1 MKSSAPLLS
10 PILRSD
16 TQGRMLAAL
25 MRDAEKELSLTEL
38 AAQCDVAVPT
48 ILRDVDR
55 LVDGGYVSTRRVG
68 RNRLVRIN
76 TEHPIYASLWNVVMF
91 GYGPAALL
99 PGLLSDLPGIE
110 HAYIYGSWAARLSH
124 LAGPEPK
131 DVDVLLVGYMNRIEA
146 ARAASHAE
154 RLLDREINVQFVSN
168 SEWEKSESAF
178 IKTVKSR
185 PLVEVPLGEIGR
197 AHV

>member
-1 MKSSAPLLS
+1 MIGVMKSSAPLLS

-55 LVDGGYVSTRRVG
+55 LVDGGYVSARRVG

-110 HAYIYGSWAARLSH
+110 HAYIYGSWAARFLGES
-124 LAGPEPK
+124 GESPR
-131 DVDVLLVGYMNRIEA
+131 DIDVLIVGGSEYGDLYEVAHKASALVG
-146 ARAASHAE
+146 
-154 RLLDREINVQFVSN
+154 REVNINVITPERWANQTDGFVT
-168 SEWEKSESAF
+168 
-178 IKTVKSR
+178 TVKSR
-185 PLVEVPLGEIGR
+185 PLLELNLEK
-197 AHV
+197 

>member
-110 HAYIYGSWAARLSH
+110 HAYIYGSWAARFLGES
-124 LAGPEPK
+124 GESPR
-131 DVDVLLVGYMNRIEA
+131 DIDVLIVGGSEYGDHYEVAHKASALVG
-146 ARAASHAE
+146 
-154 RLLDREINVQFVSN
+154 REVNINVITPERWANQTDGFVT
-168 SEWEKSESAF
+168 
-178 IKTVKSR
+178 TVKSR
-185 PLVEVPLGEIGR
+185 PLLELNLEK
-197 AHV
+197 

>member
-55 LVDGGYVSTRRVG
+55 LVDGGYVSARRVG

-110 HAYIYGSWAARLSH
+110 HAYIYGSWAARFLGES
-124 LAGPEPK
+124 GESPR
-131 DVDVLLVGYMNRIEA
+131 DIDVLIVGGSEYGDLYEVAHKASALVG
-146 ARAASHAE
+146 
-154 RLLDREINVQFVSN
+154 REVNINVITPERWANRTDGFVT
-168 SEWEKSESAF
+168 
-178 IKTVKSR
+178 TVKSR
-185 PLVEVPLGEIGR
+185 PLLELNLEK
-197 AHV
+197 

>member
-1 MKSSAPLLS
+1 MIGVMKSSAPLLS

-110 HAYIYGSWAARLSH
+110 HAYIYGSWAARFLGES
-124 LAGPEPK
+124 GESPR
-131 DVDVLLVGYMNRIEA
+131 DIDVLIVGGSEYGDLYEVAHKASALVG
-146 ARAASHAE
+146 
-154 RLLDREINVQFVSN
+154 REVNINVITPERWANQTDGFVT
-168 SEWEKSESAF
+168 
-178 IKTVKSR
+178 TVKSR
-185 PLVEVPLGEIGR
+185 PLLELNLEK
-197 AHV
+197 

>member
-55 LVDGGYVSTRRVG
+55 LVDGGYVSARRVG

-110 HAYIYGSWAARLSH
+110 HAYIYGSWAARFLGES
-124 LAGPEPK
+124 GESPR
-131 DVDVLLVGYMNRIEA
+131 DIDVLIVGGSEYGDLYEVAHKASALVG
-146 ARAASHAE
+146 
-154 RLLDREINVQFVSN
+154 REVNINVITPERWANQTDGFVT
-168 SEWEKSESAF
+168 
-178 IKTVKSR
+178 TVKSR
-185 PLVEVPLGEIGR
+185 PLLELILEK
-197 AHV
+197 

>member
-55 LVDGGYVSTRRVG
+55 LVDGGYVSARRVG

-110 HAYIYGSWAARLSH
+110 HAYIYGSWAARFLGES
-124 LAGPEPK
+124 GESPR
-131 DVDVLLVGYMNRIEA
+131 DIDVLIVGGSEYGDLYEVAHKASALVG
-146 ARAASHAE
+146 
-154 RLLDREINVQFVSN
+154 REVNINVITPERWANQTDGFVT
-168 SEWEKSESAF
+168 
-178 IKTVKSR
+178 TVKSR
-185 PLVEVPLGEIGR
+185 PLLELNLGK
-197 AHV
+197 

>member
-1 MKSSAPLLS
+1 MIGVMKSSAPQLS

-55 LVDGGYVSTRRVG
+55 LVDGGYVSARRVG

-110 HAYIYGSWAARLSH
+110 HAYIYGSWAARFLGES
-124 LAGPEPK
+124 GESPR
-131 DVDVLLVGYMNRIEA
+131 DIDVLIVGGSEYGDLYEVAHKASALVG
-146 ARAASHAE
+146 
-154 RLLDREINVQFVSN
+154 REVNINVITPERWANQTDGFVT
-168 SEWEKSESAF
+168 
-178 IKTVKSR
+178 TVKSR
-185 PLVEVPLGEIGR
+185 PLLELNLEK
-197 AHV
+197 

>member
-25 MRDAEKELSLTEL
+25 MRDAEKEITLTEL

-55 LVDGGYVSTRRVG
+55 LVDGGYVTARRVG

-76 TEHPIYASLWNVVMF
+76 IEHPIYASLWNVVMF
-91 GYGPAALL
+91 GYGPAAVL
-99 PGLLSDLPGIE
+99 PGLLSGIPGIE
-110 HAYIYGSWAARLSH
+110 NAYIYGSWAARFLGES
-124 LAGPEPK
+124 GESPR
-131 DVDVLLVGYMNRIEA
+131 DIDVLIVGGSEYGDLYEVAHKASALVG
-146 ARAASHAE
+146 
-154 RLLDREINVQFVSN
+154 REININVITPQRWTDQKDGFVT
-168 SEWEKSESAF
+168 
-178 IKTVKSR
+178 TVKSR
-185 PLVEVPLGEIGR
+185 PLLELNLEK
-197 AHV
+197 

>member
-55 LVDGGYVSTRRVG
+55 LVDGGYVSARRVG

-110 HAYIYGSWAARLSH
+110 HAYIYGSWAARFLGES
-124 LAGPEPK
+124 GESPR
-131 DVDVLLVGYMNRIEA
+131 DIDVLIVGGSEYGDLYEVAHKASALVG
-146 ARAASHAE
+146 
-154 RLLDREINVQFVSN
+154 REVNINVITPERWANQTDGFVT
-168 SEWEKSESAF
+168 
-178 IKTVKSR
+178 TVKSR
-185 PLVEVPLGEIGR
+185 PLLELNLEK
-197 AHV
+197 

>member
-55 LVDGGYVSTRRVG
+55 LVDGGYVSARRVG
-68 RNRLVRIN
+68 RNRLVRVN

-110 HAYIYGSWAARLSH
+110 HAYIYGSWAARFLGES
-124 LAGPEPK
+124 GESPR
-131 DVDVLLVGYMNRIEA
+131 DIDVLIVGGSEYGDLYEVAHKASALVG
-146 ARAASHAE
+146 
-154 RLLDREINVQFVSN
+154 REVNINVITPERWANQTDGFVT
-168 SEWEKSESAF
+168 
-178 IKTVKSR
+178 TVKSR
-185 PLVEVPLGEIGR
+185 PLLELNLEK
-197 AHV
+197 

>member
-25 MRDAEKELSLTEL
+25 MRDAEKEITLTEL

-55 LVDGGYVSTRRVG
+55 LVDGSYVTARRVG

-76 TEHPIYASLWNVVMF
+76 IEHPIYASLWNVVMF
-91 GYGPAALL
+91 GYGPAAVL
-99 PGLLSDLPGIE
+99 PGLLSGIPGIE
-110 HAYIYGSWAARLSH
+110 NAYIYGSWAARFLGES
-124 LAGPEPK
+124 GESPR
-131 DVDVLLVGYMNRIEA
+131 DIDVLIVGGSEYGDLYEVAHKASALVG
-146 ARAASHAE
+146 
-154 RLLDREINVQFVSN
+154 REVNINVITPQRWADQKDGFVT
-168 SEWEKSESAF
+168 
-178 IKTVKSR
+178 TVKNR
-185 PLVEVPLGEIGR
+185 PLLELNLEK
-197 AHV
+197 

>member
-55 LVDGGYVSTRRVG
+55 LVDGGYVSARRVG

-99 PGLLSDLPGIE
+99 PGLLSDLPSIE
-110 HAYIYGSWAARLSH
+110 HAYIYGSWAARFLGES
-124 LAGPEPK
+124 GESPR
-131 DVDVLLVGYMNRIEA
+131 DIDVLIVGGSEYGDLYEVAHKASALVG
-146 ARAASHAE
+146 
-154 RLLDREINVQFVSN
+154 REVNINVITPERWANQTDGFVT
-168 SEWEKSESAF
+168 
-178 IKTVKSR
+178 TVKSR
-185 PLVEVPLGEIGR
+185 PLLELNLEK
-197 AHV
+197 

>member
-55 LVDGGYVSTRRVG
+55 LVDGGYVSARRVG

-76 TEHPIYASLWNVVMF
+76 TEHPIYASVWNVVMF

-110 HAYIYGSWAARLSH
+110 HAYIYGSWAARFLGES
-124 LAGPEPK
+124 GESPR
-131 DVDVLLVGYMNRIEA
+131 DIDVLIVGGSEYGDLYEVAHKASALVG
-146 ARAASHAE
+146 
-154 RLLDREINVQFVSN
+154 REVNINVITPERWANQTDGFVT
-168 SEWEKSESAF
+168 
-178 IKTVKSR
+178 TVKSR
-185 PLVEVPLGEIGR
+185 PLLELNLEK
-197 AHV
+197 

>member
-110 HAYIYGSWAARLSH
+110 HAYIYGSWAARFLGES
-124 LAGPEPK
+124 GESPR
-131 DVDVLLVGYMNRIEA
+131 DIDVLIVGGSEYGDLYEVAHKASALVG
-146 ARAASHAE
+146 
-154 RLLDREINVQFVSN
+154 REVNINVITPERWANQTDGFVT
-168 SEWEKSESAF
+168 
-178 IKTVKSR
+178 TVKSR
-185 PLVEVPLGEIGR
+185 PLLELNLEK
-197 AHV
+197 

>member
-1 MKSSAPLLS
+1 MKSSAPQLS

-55 LVDGGYVSTRRVG
+55 LVDGGYVSARRVG

-110 HAYIYGSWAARLSH
+110 HAYIYGSWAARFLGES
-124 LAGPEPK
+124 GESPR
-131 DVDVLLVGYMNRIEA
+131 DIDVLIVGGSEYGDLYEVAHKASALVG
-146 ARAASHAE
+146 
-154 RLLDREINVQFVSN
+154 REVNINVITPERWANQTDGFVT
-168 SEWEKSESAF
+168 
-178 IKTVKSR
+178 TVKSR
-185 PLVEVPLGEIGR
+185 PLLELNLEK
-197 AHV
+197 

>member
-110 HAYIYGSWAARLSH
+110 HAYISGSWAARFLGES
-124 LAGPEPK
+124 GESPR
-131 DVDVLLVGYMNRIEA
+131 DIDVLIVGGSEYGDLYEVAHKASALVG
-146 ARAASHAE
+146 
-154 RLLDREINVQFVSN
+154 REVNINVITPERWANQTDGFVT
-168 SEWEKSESAF
+168 
-178 IKTVKSR
+178 TVKSR
-185 PLVEVPLGEIGR
+185 PLLELNLEK
-197 AHV
+197 

>member
-55 LVDGGYVSTRRVG
+55 LVDGGYVSARRVG

-110 HAYIYGSWAARLSH
+110 HAYIYGSWAARFLGES
-124 LAGPEPK
+124 GESPR
-131 DVDVLLVGYMNRIEA
+131 DIDVLIVGGSEYGDLYDVAHKASALVG
-146 ARAASHAE
+146 
-154 RLLDREINVQFVSN
+154 REVNINVITPERWANQTDGFVT
-168 SEWEKSESAF
+168 
-178 IKTVKSR
+178 TVKSR
-185 PLVEVPLGEIGR
+185 PLLELNLEK
-197 AHV
+197 

>member
-38 AAQCDVAVPT
+38 AAQCGVAVPT

-55 LVDGGYVSTRRVG
+55 LVDGGYVTARRVG

-91 GYGPAALL
+91 GYGPAAIL
-99 PGLLSDLPGIE
+99 PGILSGLPGIE
-110 HAYIYGSWAARLSH
+110 HAYIYGSWAARFLGES
-124 LAGPEPK
+124 GESPR
-131 DVDVLLVGYMNRIEA
+131 DIDVLIVGGSEYGDLYEAAHKASALVG
-146 ARAASHAE
+146 
-154 RLLDREINVQFVSN
+154 REVNINVITPDRWANQKDGFVT
-168 SEWEKSESAF
+168 
-178 IKTVKSR
+178 TVRSR
-185 PLVEVPLGEIGR
+185 PLLELNLEK
-197 AHV
+197 

>member
-25 MRDAEKELSLTEL
+25 MRDAEKEITLTEL

-55 LVDGGYVSTRRVG
+55 LVDGGYVTARRVG

-76 TEHPIYASLWNVVMF
+76 IEHPIYASLWNVVMF
-91 GYGPAALL
+91 GYGPAAVL
-99 PGLLSDLPGIE
+99 PGLLSGIPGIE
-110 HAYIYGSWAARLSH
+110 NAYIYGSWAARFLGES
-124 LAGPEPK
+124 GESPR
-131 DVDVLLVGYMNRIEA
+131 DIDVLIVGGSEYGDLYEVAHKASALVG
-146 ARAASHAE
+146 
-154 RLLDREINVQFVSN
+154 REVNINVITPQRWADQKDGFVT
-168 SEWEKSESAF
+168 
-178 IKTVKSR
+178 TVKNR
-185 PLVEVPLGEIGR
+185 PLLELNLEK
-197 AHV
+197 

>member
-110 HAYIYGSWAARLSH
+110 HAYIYGSWAARFLGES
-124 LAGPEPK
+124 GESPR
-131 DVDVLLVGYMNRIEA
+131 DIDVLIVGGSEYGGLYEVAHKASALVG
-146 ARAASHAE
+146 
-154 RLLDREINVQFVSN
+154 REVNINVITPERWANQTDGFVT
-168 SEWEKSESAF
+168 
-178 IKTVKSR
+178 TVKSR
-185 PLVEVPLGEIGR
+185 PLLELNLEK
-197 AHV
+197 

>member
-38 AAQCDVAVPT
+38 AAQCSVAVPT

-55 LVDGGYVSTRRVG
+55 LVDGGYVTARRVG

-99 PGLLSDLPGIE
+99 PGLLSGLPGIE
-110 HAYIYGSWAARLSH
+110 HAYIYGSWAARFLGES
-124 LAGPEPK
+124 GESPR
-131 DVDVLLVGYMNRIEA
+131 DIDVLIVGGSEYGDLYEVAHKASALVG
-146 ARAASHAE
+146 
-154 RLLDREINVQFVSN
+154 REVNINVITPERWANQTDGFVT
-168 SEWEKSESAF
+168 
-178 IKTVKSR
+178 TVKSR
-185 PLVEVPLGEIGR
+185 PLLELNLEK
-197 AHV
+197 